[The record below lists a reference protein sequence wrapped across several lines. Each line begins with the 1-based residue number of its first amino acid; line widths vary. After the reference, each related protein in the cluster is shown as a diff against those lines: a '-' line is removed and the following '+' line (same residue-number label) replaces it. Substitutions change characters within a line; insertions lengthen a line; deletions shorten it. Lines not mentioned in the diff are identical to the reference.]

1 MRPIVAIA
9 IVAMT
14 PALSHAQ
21 AFKCKVDGKVVYQG
35 SPCASEGAK
44 VNLSGAGETAE
55 NSPATSYLKREG
67 ARIDFEEKVDVAI
80 RNQKIFVGMS
90 ADHVKRSW
98 GEPTTINRTVTAS
111 IVSEQ
116 WVYNR
121 SRIGDTQ
128 YVYLKN
134 GLVDAV
140 QSPKTP

>member
-44 VNLSGAGETAE
+44 VNLSGAGEATE
-55 NSPATSYLKREG
+55 NSAASSYLKREG

-80 RNQKIFVGMS
+80 RNQRVFVGMS
-90 ADHVKRSW
+90 ANDVIRSW
-98 GEPTTINRTVTAS
+98 GKPTSVNKTVIAS
-111 IVSEQ
+111 TVSEQ
-116 WVYNR
+116 WVY
-121 SRIGDTQ
+121 SRGNIGDNQ
-128 YVYLKN
+128 YVYLRN
-134 GLVDAV
+134 GIVDAV